1 MTDSAPVQDHVP
13 AIATEKLTK
22 RFGSFTALDRL
33 DLEVRRGEVFGYLG
47 PNGAGKSTTLRL
59 LLGLIRPSSGSAR
72 IFGVDVG
79 DVRRVHERI
88 AYVPGDVAL
97 WPRLTGRQ
105 CLELFGRLH
114 GQVDAAFRD
123 GLVERFELDTSKR
136 ARAYSKGNRQKVAL
150 VAAFATRADLILLD
164 EPTSGLDPLIEA
176 EFVKTVREVAA
187 QGRTV
192 FLSSHILA
200 EVETL
205 CERVGILREGRL
217 VEVADVGKLRT
228 MHGTDVEV
236 DLDGPA
242 PDLSHVPGVA
252 RVDPTPEGVRIQ
264 LSDEPGP
271 LLQALAPARVTAL
284 RSREASLEE
293 VFLGY
298 YSSDGAGDKAGAG
311 AGTGGGEVGHG
322 R

>member
-1 MTDSAPVQDHVP
+1 MAGTALTRDHASAIT
-13 AIATEKLTK
+13 AEKLTK
-22 RFGSFTALDRL
+22 RFGSFTALDQL

-59 LLGLIRPSSGSAR
+59 LLGLIRPSGGSAR

-79 DVRRVHERI
+79 DVKRVHERI

-97 WPRLTGRQ
+97 WPRLTGGQ
-105 CLELFGRLH
+105 CLELLGRLH
-114 GQVDAAFRD
+114 GSVDASFRN
-123 GLVERFELDTSKR
+123 GLVERFQLDPSKR

-150 VAAFATRADLILLD
+150 VAAFATGADLIMLD

-176 EFVKTVREVAA
+176 EFVETVREVAS

-217 VEVADVGKLRT
+217 VEVADVSKLRT
-228 MHGTDVEV
+228 MHGTEIEV

-252 RVDPTPEGVRIQ
+252 RIDPTPGGLRIQ
-264 LSDEPGP
+264 LSDEPRA
-271 LLQALAPARVTAL
+271 LLRALAPTKVTAL

-293 VFLGY
+293 IFLGY
-298 YSSDGAGDKAGAG
+298 YSLDGAGAQDGADS
-311 AGTGGGEVGHG
+311 HG